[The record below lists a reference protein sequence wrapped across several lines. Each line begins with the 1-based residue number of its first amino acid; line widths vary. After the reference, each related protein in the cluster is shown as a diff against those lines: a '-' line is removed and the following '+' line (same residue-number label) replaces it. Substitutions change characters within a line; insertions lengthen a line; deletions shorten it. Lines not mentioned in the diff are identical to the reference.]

1 MSWGC
6 MMDDTLERTMLGPFV
21 FERELGPCPLGRRF
35 LAEHER
41 AQSMHVL
48 YEITTCRDRADQRRF
63 VEHAPT
69 LCELRHP
76 HILPV
81 ERLSITDDEPWLVT
95 PYTGNQEGLV
105 TLGAL
110 LAAKGTMSPQEAG
123 RAVTQLLQALQ
134 YAHERGVHNGP
145 VDVEQVLVD
154 RHGCVFIELFG
165 VRRMLDGLRRGNA
178 ELAADE
184 VRSVV
189 EIGYRLITGQPA
201 EEPRIE
207 ASRLARKLDRRWD
220 EWFETGLD
228 PLGGY
233 RSATQALSEF
243 PMLREDDSPR
253 VPAVRVV
260 LGRVRSALRQP

>member
-1 MSWGC
+1 
-6 MMDDTLERTMLGPFV
+6 MMEETLGRTMLGPFV
-21 FERELGPCPLGRRF
+21 FERELGPCPLGRRW
-35 LAEHER
+35 LAEHVRE
-41 AQSMHVL
+41 QSMHVL
-48 YEITTCRDRADQRRF
+48 YEITTCRDRTDQRRF
-63 VEHAPT
+63 IEHAPT
-69 LCELRHP
+69 VCELRHP

-81 ERLSITDDEPWLVT
+81 QRLSITDDEPWLVT

-134 YAHERGVHNGP
+134 YAHERNVYNGP
-145 VDVEQVLVD
+145 VGLEQVLVD
-154 RHGCVFIELFG
+154 RHGCAFIELYG
-165 VRRMLDGLRRGNA
+165 MGRMLEGLRRGNA

-189 EIGYRLITGQPA
+189 EIGYQLVTGQPA

-207 ASRLARKLDRRWD
+207 ATRLVRKLDRRWD
-220 EWFETGLD
+220 EWFENGLD

-233 RSATQALSEF
+233 RNASEALSEF
-243 PMLREDDSPR
+243 PTVREEDASR